1 MAQTK
6 FIRNPDG
13 TVHIEWDNGGY
24 YDGEYRNNTV
34 TGKGYMFY
42 PGPPA
47 KTYDGNFSNYEW
59 NGYGKATFYDND
71 GNIDTIYDGY
81 WISNKRQGRGT
92 TYWHKNGA
100 LYCVETCDWIED
112 NRKFSGLSVLEYYDN
127 GVKYQEIEICGI
139 NGTTQQTYHVKW
151 DDGCDLKGTV
161 DDNVPEY
168 SVGPMTM
175 KYGPQYRVEYLR
187 DCVYEGDLKRIDN
200 LWTRHG
206 KGKYTTPDGTVYE
219 GSFIMNKRN
228 GIFKVSY
235 PDGSHKIC
243 DYKDDEL
250 SAVVFHK
257 DKYGNEIK
265 DASAVG
271 KTETTEQKQETYDER
286 YLHVSNNDNQQYSAA
301 LQEDFRNV
309 IGMHNVKK
317 QLDTMYKRFK
327 IDSMR
332 QLTLGVSSSKQGYYF
347 IITGNPGTGKTTVAR
362 IIGKMLYNMNLLPK
376 DTFIEV
382 DRSKLVGQYIGQT
395 AILTAETIEKARG
408 GTLFIDEAYTLYKKD
423 NERDFGTEA
432 IDTLLKDMEDHRGEY
447 CVILAGYAEQM
458 GDMIRNANPG
468 LASRFD
474 HKIEIED
481 YSADELVDILVSMAE
496 GRHFHIKKEARDI
509 ILARINKEKIDDTF
523 DNARFARRLLD
534 EAIEKQ
540 AVRLSENIDSIDMA
554 DLQVLEGQDFGQL
567 ETDLSTL
574 DSCLESLNNLIGLD
588 SVKDEVNSLVRA
600 IKIQNESRKR
610 GLAIANNAIPM
621 NLVFTGNPGTGK
633 TTVARLLSQIYFHL
647 GLLKRPDV
655 FVECVRADL
664 VGRYQGETA
673 LKVKEVIRKALG
685 GILFIDEAYSLVM
698 NSNDSFGIEAVNTLV
713 SEIENN
719 RDNLAVILA
728 GYTREMEEFL
738 NSNPGLRSRLSKI
751 IEFPDYT
758 LDELMQIFRFDMKK
772 RGYELNISDSVL
784 SETIDREMNARDFGN
799 ARGVRNICDRVIA
812 AHNTRLNTMDLSSLT
827 NEAIVT
833 ITDADFGL

>member
-1 MAQTK
+1 MAMTY
-6 FIRNPDG
+6 NNDG
-13 TVHIEWDNGGY
+13 TVHITWDNGTV
-24 YDGEYRNNTV
+24 YDGQYIGNTV
-34 TGKGYMFY
+34 TGKGFMSYKGGQY
-42 PGPPA
+42 
-47 KTYDGNFSNYEW
+47 TYDGYFNNYTW
-59 NGYGKATFYDND
+59 DGYGKAIWYND
-71 GNIDTIYDGY
+71 DGTKMSSSEGEWKNNKRCGHFIQSYYNNNELTLVDEGEWWDDVQHGYLVKKWIIGPIEFNGQFENNVPVGTIHASYGPDYYNEIMQNTVYDGPMVFE
-81 WISNKRQGRGT
+81 N
-92 TYWHKNGA
+92 NA
-100 LYCVETCDWIED
+100 
-112 NRKFSGLSVLEYYDN
+112 
-127 GVKYQEIEICGI
+127 
-139 NGTTQQTYHVKW
+139 YH
-151 DDGCDLKGTV
+151 
-161 DDNVPEY
+161 
-168 SVGPMTM
+168 
-175 KYGPQYRVEYLR
+175 
-187 DCVYEGDLKRIDN
+187 
-200 LWTRHG
+200 RHG
-206 KGKYTTPDGTVYE
+206 QGKYVTADGTVYE
-219 GSFIMNKRN
+219 GSFIHNKRN
-228 GIFKVSY
+228 GVFKISY
-235 PDGSHKIC
+235 PDGSQKVVDI
-243 DYKDDEL
+243 KDDEIV
-250 SAVVFHK
+250 SVIFHR
-257 DKYGNEIK
+257 DKFGNEIK
-265 DASAVG
+265 
-271 KTETTEQKQETYDER
+271 TEKQDTEQVKEDEQVIANDGF
-286 YLHVSNNDNQQYSAA
+286 LHVSRNDNSMYSSA
-301 LQEDFRNV
+301 LMEDFKSV

-332 QLTLGVSSSKQGYYF
+332 QVTLGLSASKQGYYF

-362 IIGKMLYNMNLLPK
+362 IIGKMLYNMSLLPSN
-376 DTFIEV
+376 TFVEV

-395 AILTAETIEKARG
+395 AQLTTEVINSARG

-447 CVILAGYAEQM
+447 CVIMAGYEEQM
-458 GDMIRNANPG
+458 NDMIRNANPG

-474 HKIEIED
+474 HKINIED

-496 GRHFHIKKEARDI
+496 GRHFRIKKEARDI

-540 AVRLSENIDSIDMA
+540 AVRLSEDIDNINMD
-554 DLQVLEGQDFGQL
+554 DLQVLEGRDFGKL

-574 DSCLESLNNLIGLD
+574 DTTLEKLNNLIGLG
-588 SVKDEVNSLVRA
+588 SVKEEVNSLVRA

-610 GLAIANNAIPM
+610 GLAIANNQIPM

-673 LKVKEVIRKALG
+673 LKVKEVIRKSLG

-698 NSNDSFGIEAVNTLV
+698 NEQDSFGIEAVNTLV

-728 GYTREMEEFL
+728 GYTKEMEEFL
-738 NSNPGLRSRLSKI
+738 DSNPGLRSRLSKV
-751 IEFPDYT
+751 IEFPDYS
-758 LDELMQIFRFDMKK
+758 LDELVQIFRFDMSK
-772 RGYELNISDSVL
+772 RGYELKYSD
-784 SETIDREMNARDFGN
+784 ETVKNVIAGEMNRKDFGN
-799 ARGVRNICDRVIA
+799 ARGIRNIADKVIA
-812 AHNTRLNTMDLSSLT
+812 RHNERINKLDLSSLT

-833 ITDADFGL
+833 ITDEDASINSFV

>member
-1 MAQTK
+1 MAMTY
-6 FIRNPDG
+6 NNDG
-13 TVHIEWDNGGY
+13 TVHITWDNGTV
-24 YDGEYRNNTV
+24 YDGQYIGNTV
-34 TGKGYMFY
+34 TGKGFMSYKGGQY
-42 PGPPA
+42 
-47 KTYDGNFSNYEW
+47 TYDGYFNNYTW
-59 NGYGKATFYDND
+59 DGYGKAIWYND
-71 GNIDTIYDGY
+71 DGTKMSSSEGEWKNNKRCGHFIQSYYNNNELTLVDEGEWWDDVQHGYLVKKWIIGPIEFTGQFENNVPVGTIHASYGPDYYNEIMQNTVYDGPMVFE
-81 WISNKRQGRGT
+81 N
-92 TYWHKNGA
+92 NA
-100 LYCVETCDWIED
+100 
-112 NRKFSGLSVLEYYDN
+112 
-127 GVKYQEIEICGI
+127 
-139 NGTTQQTYHVKW
+139 YH
-151 DDGCDLKGTV
+151 
-161 DDNVPEY
+161 
-168 SVGPMTM
+168 
-175 KYGPQYRVEYLR
+175 
-187 DCVYEGDLKRIDN
+187 
-200 LWTRHG
+200 RHG
-206 KGKYTTPDGTVYE
+206 QGKYVTADGTVYE
-219 GSFIMNKRN
+219 GSFIHNKRN
-228 GIFKVSY
+228 GVFKISY
-235 PDGSHKIC
+235 PDGSQKVVDI
-243 DYKDDEL
+243 KDDEIV
-250 SAVVFHK
+250 SVIFHR
-257 DKYGNEIK
+257 DKFGNEIK
-265 DASAVG
+265 
-271 KTETTEQKQETYDER
+271 TEKLDTEQVKEDEQVIANDGF
-286 YLHVSNNDNQQYSAA
+286 LHVSRNDNSMYSSA
-301 LQEDFRNV
+301 LMEDFKSV

-332 QLTLGVSSSKQGYYF
+332 QVTLGLSASKQGYYF

-362 IIGKMLYNMNLLPK
+362 IIGKMLYNMSLLPSN
-376 DTFIEV
+376 TFVEV

-395 AILTAETIEKARG
+395 AQLTTEVINSARG

-447 CVILAGYAEQM
+447 CVIMAGYEEQM
-458 GDMIRNANPG
+458 NDMIRNANPG

-474 HKIEIED
+474 HKINIED

-496 GRHFHIKKEARDI
+496 GRHFRIKKEARDI

-540 AVRLSENIDSIDMA
+540 AVRLSEDIDNINMD
-554 DLQVLEGQDFGQL
+554 DLQVLEGRDFGKL

-574 DSCLESLNNLIGLD
+574 DTTLEKLNNLIGLG
-588 SVKDEVNSLVRA
+588 SVKEEVNSLVRA

-610 GLAIANNAIPM
+610 GLAIANNQIPM

-673 LKVKEVIRKALG
+673 LKVKEVIRKSLG

-698 NSNDSFGIEAVNTLV
+698 NEQDSFGIEAVNTLV

-728 GYTREMEEFL
+728 GYTKEMEEFL
-738 NSNPGLRSRLSKI
+738 DSNPGLRSRLSKV
-751 IEFPDYT
+751 IEFPDYS
-758 LDELMQIFRFDMKK
+758 LDELVQIFRFDMSK
-772 RGYELNISDSVL
+772 RGYELKYSD
-784 SETIDREMNARDFGN
+784 ETVKNVIGGEMNKKDFGN
-799 ARGVRNICDRVIA
+799 ARGIRNIADKVIA
-812 AHNTRLNTMDLSSLT
+812 RHNERINKLDLSSLT

-833 ITDADFGL
+833 ITDEDIRI

>member
-1 MAQTK
+1 
-6 FIRNPDG
+6 
-13 TVHIEWDNGGY
+13 
-24 YDGEYRNNTV
+24 
-34 TGKGYMFY
+34 
-42 PGPPA
+42 
-47 KTYDGNFSNYEW
+47 
-59 NGYGKATFYDND
+59 
-71 GNIDTIYDGY
+71 
-81 WISNKRQGRGT
+81 
-92 TYWHKNGA
+92 
-100 LYCVETCDWIED
+100 
-112 NRKFSGLSVLEYYDN
+112 
-127 GVKYQEIEICGI
+127 
-139 NGTTQQTYHVKW
+139 
-151 DDGCDLKGTV
+151 
-161 DDNVPEY
+161 
-168 SVGPMTM
+168 
-175 KYGPQYRVEYLR
+175 
-187 DCVYEGDLKRIDN
+187 
-200 LWTRHG
+200 
-206 KGKYTTPDGTVYE
+206 
-219 GSFIMNKRN
+219 
-228 GIFKVSY
+228 
-235 PDGSHKIC
+235 
-243 DYKDDEL
+243 
-250 SAVVFHK
+250 
-257 DKYGNEIK
+257 
-265 DASAVG
+265 
-271 KTETTEQKQETYDER
+271 
-286 YLHVSNNDNQQYSAA
+286 
-301 LQEDFRNV
+301 
-309 IGMHNVKK
+309 
-317 QLDTMYKRFK
+317 
-327 IDSMR
+327 
-332 QLTLGVSSSKQGYYF
+332 SSSKQGYYF

-574 DSCLESLNNLIGLD
+574 DSCLESLNNLIGLG

-719 RDNLAVILA
+719 MDNLAVILA

-758 LDELMQIFRFDMKK
+758 LDELKQIFRFDMKK

>member
-6 FIRNPDG
+6 FVRNADG
-13 TVHIEWDNGGY
+13 TVHIEWDDGGY
-24 YDGEYRNNTV
+24 YDGEYRNSSL
-34 TGKGYMFY
+34 TGKGFMFY
-42 PGPPA
+42 PGPPS
-47 KTYDGNFSNYEW
+47 KTYEGNFYYNQW
-59 NGYGKATFYDND
+59 NGYGKAFFNYDDNVTSCSD
-71 GNIDTIYDGY
+71 EGNWTQ
-81 WISNKRQGRGT
+81 NQRQGRFISS
-92 TYWHKNGA
+92 WFKNGVLTRIEEYEWQDDKR
-100 LYCVETCDWIED
+100 LYDRRWVKTYYENDEVKLRIESDPISGTAQCRYNATWSNGDVISGIVD
-112 NRKFSGLSVLEYYDN
+112 NTG
-127 GVKYQEIEICGI
+127 
-139 NGTTQQTYHVKW
+139 QTI
-151 DDGCDLKGTV
+151 
-161 DDNVPEY
+161 P
-168 SVGPMTM
+168 VGPMTA
-175 KYGPQYRVEYLR
+175 KYGDSYRVEYLR
-187 DCVYEGDLKRIDN
+187 GCVYEGDLPIIN
-200 LWTRHG
+200 YVWTRHG
-206 KGKYTTPDGTVYE
+206 KGKYTTPDGIVYE

-228 GIFKVSY
+228 GIFKVTY

-265 DASAVG
+265 DTESVVR
-271 KTETTEQKQETYDER
+271 TETVEQPQETYDDR

-301 LQEDFRNV
+301 LQEDFKNV
-309 IGMHNVKK
+309 IGMHGVKK

-362 IIGKMLYNMNLLPK
+362 IIGRMLYNMNLLPK

-382 DRSKLVGQYIGQT
+382 DRSKLVSQYIGQT
-395 AILTAETIEKARG
+395 AIQTSEAIEKARG

-447 CVILAGYAEQM
+447 CVIMAGYAEQM

-540 AVRLSENIDSIDMA
+540 AVRLSENIDNIDMD
-554 DLQVLEGQDFGQL
+554 DLQVLIGEDFGKL

-574 DSCLESLNNLIGLD
+574 DNTLEKLNNLIGLG
-588 SVKDEVNSLVRA
+588 SVKEEVNSLVRA

-610 GLAIANNAIPM
+610 GLAIANNQIPM

-673 LKVKEVIRKALG
+673 LKVKEVIRRALG
-685 GILFIDEAYSLVM
+685 GILFIDEAYSMVM
-698 NSNDSFGIEAVNTLV
+698 NENDSFGIEAVNTLV

-728 GYTREMEEFL
+728 GYTKEMDEFL
-738 NSNPGLRSRLSKI
+738 NSNPGLRSRLSRV

-758 LDELMQIFRFDMKK
+758 LEELMKIFRFDMSK
-772 RGYELNISDSVL
+772 RGYELNYRD
-784 SETIDREMNARDFGN
+784 ETLRNVIAGEMTRKDFGN
-799 ARGVRNICDRVIA
+799 ARGVRNIADKVIA
-812 AHNTRLNTMDLSSLT
+812 RHNARINTLDLSSLT

-833 ITDADFGL
+833 ITDEDLMY

>member
-1 MAQTK
+1 
-6 FIRNPDG
+6 
-13 TVHIEWDNGGY
+13 
-24 YDGEYRNNTV
+24 
-34 TGKGYMFY
+34 
-42 PGPPA
+42 
-47 KTYDGNFSNYEW
+47 
-59 NGYGKATFYDND
+59 
-71 GNIDTIYDGY
+71 
-81 WISNKRQGRGT
+81 
-92 TYWHKNGA
+92 
-100 LYCVETCDWIED
+100 
-112 NRKFSGLSVLEYYDN
+112 
-127 GVKYQEIEICGI
+127 
-139 NGTTQQTYHVKW
+139 
-151 DDGCDLKGTV
+151 
-161 DDNVPEY
+161 
-168 SVGPMTM
+168 
-175 KYGPQYRVEYLR
+175 
-187 DCVYEGDLKRIDN
+187 
-200 LWTRHG
+200 
-206 KGKYTTPDGTVYE
+206 
-219 GSFIMNKRN
+219 
-228 GIFKVSY
+228 
-235 PDGSHKIC
+235 
-243 DYKDDEL
+243 
-250 SAVVFHK
+250 
-257 DKYGNEIK
+257 
-265 DASAVG
+265 
-271 KTETTEQKQETYDER
+271 
-286 YLHVSNNDNQQYSAA
+286 
-301 LQEDFRNV
+301 
-309 IGMHNVKK
+309 
-317 QLDTMYKRFK
+317 
-327 IDSMR
+327 
-332 QLTLGVSSSKQGYYF
+332 
-347 IITGNPGTGKTTVAR
+347 
-362 IIGKMLYNMNLLPK
+362 
-376 DTFIEV
+376 
-382 DRSKLVGQYIGQT
+382 
-395 AILTAETIEKARG
+395 
-408 GTLFIDEAYTLYKKD
+408 
-423 NERDFGTEA
+423 
-432 IDTLLKDMEDHRGEY
+432 
-447 CVILAGYAEQM
+447 
-458 GDMIRNANPG
+458 
-468 LASRFD
+468 
-474 HKIEIED
+474 
-481 YSADELVDILVSMAE
+481 
-496 GRHFHIKKEARDI
+496 
-509 ILARINKEKIDDTF
+509 
-523 DNARFARRLLD
+523 
-534 EAIEKQ
+534 
-540 AVRLSENIDSIDMA
+540 MA

-574 DSCLESLNNLIGLD
+574 DSCLESLNNLIGLG

-758 LDELMQIFRFDMKK
+758 LDELKQIFRFDMKK